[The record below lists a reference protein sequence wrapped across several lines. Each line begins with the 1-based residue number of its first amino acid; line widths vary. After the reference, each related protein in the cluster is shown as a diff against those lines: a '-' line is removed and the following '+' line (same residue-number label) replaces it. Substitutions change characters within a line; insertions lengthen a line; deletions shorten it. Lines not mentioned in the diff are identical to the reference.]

1 MRNGLHKTPPY
12 LFQSRHGIWYARI
25 VVPEAQQSSLGKRE
39 IRKSLA
45 TRDRL
50 EAVRKS
56 WQVLSQLRSVAEGGT
71 QGTTETVHTQAC
83 TQETLRPVKVSAAT
97 ITIPSNNSHPKLPR
111 LSQVAE
117 EFCQEKRKQ
126 GAWSSH
132 SEQVNRQTYKD
143 MIGLLGDIRLE
154 QFTLAKA
161 LEYKRHFS
169 SKADLAVSTVNKRLT
184 RVSAL
189 LQWAAIHYGISN
201 PMVGLSIKVSAKV
214 KASKARDALSETK
227 IRQLFREIPST
238 TEHKMPYR
246 AWLPRLAAYTGARL
260 GELAQLYIDDFT
272 VIDGY
277 PCIHIRATHPD
288 QSIKTAT
295 SERVIPIHPKLI
307 AMGFLQ
313 FVDKQQASG
322 HERLFPELRKIS
334 TRGYSHQVS
343 KWFYTFKPKLGWG
356 ERDTLHGIRH
366 AVATQLKHKEYSSD
380 MVAGLLGHSHGSIT
394 FDRYGKEY
402 KIENMLKLVRALD
415 WGGVY

>member
-1 MRNGLHKTPPY
+1 MINSLSKNPPY

-25 VVPEAQQSSLGKRE
+25 VVPEAQQGILGKRE

-56 WQVLSQLRSVAEGGT
+56 WRVLSQLQSVAEAGSLESKEST
-71 QGTTETVHTQAC
+71 HTLTPTKDSAPVTTSA
-83 TQETLRPVKVSAAT
+83 VSTRKA
-97 ITIPSNNSHPKLPR
+97 KLPR
-111 LSQVAE
+111 LTQVVE
-117 EFCQEKRKQ
+117 EFCQEKLKQ
-126 GAWSSH
+126 GSWSPH
-132 SEQVNRQTYKD
+132 SEQVNRMTFKD
-143 MIGLLGDIRLE
+143 MVSLLGDIRLD

-161 LEYKRHFS
+161 LEYKRYFS
-169 SKADLAVSTVNKRLT
+169 SKADLSVSTVNKRLT

-189 LQWAAIHYGISN
+189 LHWAGLHYGTGN
-201 PMVGLSIKVSAKV
+201 PMAGLSIKVSTKV
-214 KASKARDALSETK
+214 KTSKARDALSEAK
-227 IRQLFREIPST
+227 IKQLFRELPPTS
-238 TEHKMPYR
+238 ELKFPYR

-260 GELAQLYIDDFT
+260 GELAQLYLDDFI

-277 PCIHIRATHPD
+277 PCILIRATHSD

-313 FVDKQQASG
+313 YAEKQRLSG
-322 HERLFPELRKIS
+322 QERLFPELRRQAI
-334 TRGYSHQVS
+334 RGYSHQVS
-343 KWFYTFKPKLGWG
+343 KWFCTFKAKLGWTK
-356 ERDTLHGIRH
+356 RDTLHGIRH

-380 MVAGLLGHSHGSIT
+380 LVAGLLGHAHGSIT

-402 KIENMLKLVRALD
+402 KVENMLKLVKALD
-415 WGGVY
+415 WGDA

>member
-1 MRNGLHKTPPY
+1 MINRLSKNPPY

-25 VVPEAQQSSLGKRE
+25 VVPESQQGILGKRE

-56 WQVLSQLRSVAEGGT
+56 WRVLSQLQNVAEAGSLESIESI
-71 QGTTETVHTQAC
+71 TT
-83 TQETLRPVKVSAAT
+83 SAPKELAS
-97 ITIPSNNSHPKLPR
+97 IASPKHDASPPKLPR
-111 LSQVAE
+111 LNQVVE
-117 EFCQEKRKQ
+117 EFCQEKLKQ
-126 GAWSSH
+126 GAWSPH
-132 SEQVNRQTYKD
+132 TEQVNRLTFKD
-143 MIGLLGDIRLE
+143 LVVLLGDIRLN

-169 SKADLAVSTVNKRLT
+169 TKAGLSVSTVNKRLT

-189 LQWAAIHYGISN
+189 LKWASLHYGTAN
-201 PMVGLSIKVSAKV
+201 PMTGLSIKVSAKV
-214 KASKARDALSETK
+214 KASKARDALSESK
-227 IRQLFREIPST
+227 IKQLFRDIPPT

-246 AWLPRLAAYTGARL
+246 AWLPRLAAYTGARI
-260 GELAQLYIDDFT
+260 GELAQLYLDDFS

-277 PCIHIRATHPD
+277 PCILIRATHPD
-288 QSIKTAT
+288 QSIKTVT

-313 FVDKQQASG
+313 FVEKQQANG
-322 HERLFPELRKIS
+322 RQRLFPELKKQA

-343 KWFYTFKPKLGWG
+343 KWFYAFKAKLGWS

-366 AVATQLKHKEYSSD
+366 AVATQLKHKEFSSD
-380 MVAGLLGHSHGSIT
+380 LVAGLLGHSHGSIT

-402 KIENMLKLVRALD
+402 KVENVLRLVKALD
-415 WGGVY
+415 WSDA